1 MIANK
6 CVICRPLLCL
16 LRCWWFCCRHRFA
29 QKFNVVVNGD
39 KSFTLRF
46 ILQCY
51 RILCKC
57 YHGNHLVATSKCSV
71 EMDKFSILQFH
82 NFLRNTITFWNDFSY
97 AYVGTTCN
105 PMATTKLRAH
115 EWTKLTSMAE
125 LLNSRVNRLATY
137 YKTNENVQKL
147 HSLMHWYGCCWCSF
161 VTPKK

>member
-16 LRCWWFCCRHRFA
+16 LRCWWFCCRHRLA

-82 NFLRNTITFWNDFSY
+82 NFLRNTITFWNDFSCICGY
-97 AYVGTTCN
+97 NLQSRAIRGNNKVTSSWMNEINFNGWTVESTDWQHI
-105 PMATTKLRAH
+105 TKLMRMSRNYIHWCIDMVVVVGA
-115 EWTKLTSMAE
+115 
-125 LLNSRVNRLATY
+125 LL
-137 YKTNENVQKL
+137 
-147 HSLMHWYGCCWCSF
+147 W
-161 VTPKK
+161 P